1 MTTEAVPG
9 LVAHL
14 FRHQAGRLV
23 AVLTRALGAGHL
35 DLAEDVVQDA
45 LVAAL
50 RVWPIHGVPDNPPAW
65 LLQVARRKAI
75 DQLRRTRTWSS
86 RIEPGF
92 ARHLDAAA
100 ASEDVTIDDTLALMF
115 MTCHPSLPESSRI
128 ALTLKIAS
136 GLNVHEISRALL
148 TDPRNIAQRI
158 VRAKRLLRESGC
170 DIALPSDADL
180 HARLDVVLEVLALLF
195 TTGYGARDGDAL
207 VREDLCAEALR
218 LARVLTQHP
227 RTATPESHALV
238 ALLLL
243 QSARLPARLTD
254 TGELALLAEQDRG
267 RWLAPLIAAGLRHL
281 ALASTGDRLTVWH
294 LQAGIAAAH
303 TCAPTPADTPWAHV
317 VTMYDD
323 LVRLRPTPVV
333 RLNRAIA
340 LGMRDGPRAG
350 LDALAAVDEDIRLQ
364 DYHLLHA
371 TRGHFFAAAGDHAA
385 ARRAFARA
393 LECPLS
399 EPERRFLVARRDGVI
414 MC

>member
-1 MTTEAVPG
+1 MTTEAVSG

-45 LVAAL
+45 LVSAL

-75 DQLRRTRTWSS
+75 DQLRRTRAWTD
-86 RIEPGF
+86 RIEPAF

-100 ASEDVTIDDTLALMF
+100 ASEAVALDDTLALMF

-136 GLNVHEISRALL
+136 GLDVHEIGRALL
-148 TDPRNIAQRI
+148 TDPRNVAQRI
-158 VRAKRLLRESGC
+158 VRAKRLLRESAC
-170 DIALPSDADL
+170 EIALPSDAEL
-180 HARLDVVLEVLALLF
+180 QARLGVVLEVLALLF
-195 TTGYGARDGDAL
+195 TTGYGARDGDVL
-207 VREDLCAEALR
+207 VREDLCAEAVR
-218 LARVLTQHP
+218 LARLLTQHP

-243 QSARLPARLTD
+243 QSARLPARLTEA
-254 TGELALLAEQDRG
+254 GELALLAEQDRR
-267 RWLAPLIAAGLRHL
+267 RWLDPLIAAGLRHL
-281 ALASTGDRLTVWH
+281 DLASTGDRVSVWH

-303 TCAPTPADTPWAHV
+303 TCAPSTADTPWPHV

-340 LGMRDGPRAG
+340 IGMRDGPRAG
-350 LDALAAVDEDIRLQ
+350 LDALADVDEDHRLQ

-371 TRGHFFAAAGDHAA
+371 TRGHFLAATGDHAA
-385 ARRAFARA
+385 ARLAFTRA
-393 LECPLS
+393 LDCPLS
-399 EPERRFLVARRDGVI
+399 VPERRFLVARRDSDI
-414 MC
+414 MG